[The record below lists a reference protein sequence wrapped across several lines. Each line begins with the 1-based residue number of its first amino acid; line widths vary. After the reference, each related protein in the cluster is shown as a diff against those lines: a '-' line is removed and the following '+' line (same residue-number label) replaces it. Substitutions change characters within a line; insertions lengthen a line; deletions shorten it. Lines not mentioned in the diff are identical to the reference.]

1 MPEIRRKIGR
11 TVLYRYYRVPELS
24 ETSDREYQAN
34 WFKSLCPL
42 LAIDGVHTAP
52 LSRRNLASSLSLSFF
67 FFFCYCQVKR
77 TTHIR
82 VSQVD
87 ICADITSWL
96 LTTILQ
102 NHARI
107 IHIHTTIF
115 FFFE

>member
-1 MPEIRRKIGR
+1 MS
-11 TVLYRYYRVPELS
+11 L
-24 ETSDREYQAN
+24 TSDRWCTYGSALEKKLGL
-34 WFKSLCPL
+34 FTEPF
-42 LAIDGVHTAP
+42 
-52 LSRRNLASSLSLSFF
+52 FF

-102 NHARI
+102 NHAGI

-115 FFFE
+115 FFLSELSYPYARANAFSWGA

>member
-42 LAIDGVHTAP
+42 LAIDGAHTAP

-67 FFFCYCQVKR
+67 FF
-77 TTHIR
+77 
-82 VSQVD
+82 
-87 ICADITSWL
+87 L
-96 LTTILQ
+96 LLSGETD
-102 NHARI
+102 HP
-107 IHIHTTIF
+107 HTCVAGRYMR
-115 FFFE
+115 